1 MHFWFDAVGHS
12 LGSSFEP
19 VSLPYERNGRF
30 IAGISSARVSQT
42 GRSAT
47 FKSERERF
55 DRRRVAVRP

>member
-42 GRSAT
+42 GR
-47 FKSERERF
+47 ERRF
-55 DRRRVAVRP
+55 PMFAQSRRWISCAYR

>member
-42 GRSAT
+42 GR
-47 FKSERERF
+47 
-55 DRRRVAVRP
+55 VRPAVQRGRNRATSADRG